1 MPTTEST
8 TPADPTGTAAPTET
22 AAPAETAPPT
32 ETAAP
37 AATAA
42 PAKPEKLPVPVSA
55 GITLMVRVLAQ
66 PDPMAP
72 VVMLLPAMA
81 LKAKYYLPMA
91 QALFMAGLSVA
102 TFDQRGYGE
111 SKPALRDQ
119 PNFGYRELIEVDLP
133 AAVGTVRARFPGAP
147 LYLFGHSLG
156 GQLALFHAAA
166 APGEIAGVVTI
177 GTGTPYWKAFGR
189 RNWFEAFWK
198 IQTIGLVSRV
208 RGYWPGGMLI
218 GGAMAGQVMV
228 DWARQSRTSWCRP
241 KGSSRRHDD
250 ALRAL
255 DRPVLA
261 ISLDEDR
268 LGPSSNVDFLC
279 SRMPAARL
287 TRWHV
292 VESSGVAHR
301 DHFAWIK
308 DSAVI
313 GRAAASWITSGQLPA
328 GQAAEE
334 RNAR

>member
-8 TPADPTGTAAPTET
+8 TPADPTGA
-22 AAPAETAPPT
+22 APPT
-32 ETAAP
+32 APSGGTDAGAGAGAARP
-37 AATAA
+37 SAAAG
-42 PAKPEKLPVPVSA
+42 PEKVPVPVSS
-55 GITLMVRVLAQ
+55 GITLMVRAMAQ

-72 VVMLLPAMA
+72 VVLLLPAMA
-81 LKAKYYLPMA
+81 LKAKFYLPMA
-91 QALFMAGLSVA
+91 RALFAAGLSVA
-102 TFDQRGYGE
+102 TLDQRGYGE
-111 SKPALRDQ
+111 STPGLREQ
-119 PNFGYRELIEVDLP
+119 PNFGYRELIEVDMP
-133 AAVGTVRARFPGAP
+133 AAVGAVRARFPGAP

-198 IQTIGLVSRV
+198 IQTIGLVARV

-228 DWARQSRTSWCRP
+228 DWARQSRTSRCRP
-241 KGSSRRHDD
+241 RGSTRRHDD

-255 DRPVLA
+255 DRRVLA
-261 ISLDEDR
+261 ISLDDDR

-313 GRAAASWITSGQLPA
+313 GRAAASWITSGRLPA
-328 GQAAEE
+328 EQAGGEGNG
-334 RNAR
+334 R